1 MISKNSDPNIYC
13 DYCKHDYR
21 RPDGSFKPKVRSAVI
36 RIDYKQYK
44 GHVARRFLCE
54 TCIKNITELPS
65 GYLSLADQLKEA
77 QERWEVRL
85 DV

>member
-1 MISKNSDPNIYC
+1 MITKNTDPNIYC

-21 RPDGSFKPKVRSAVI
+21 RSDGSFKPTVRAAVI

-44 GHVARRFLCE
+44 GRVARRYLCE
-54 TCIKNITELPS
+54 RCVENITELPT

>member
-44 GHVARRFLCE
+44 GRVARRYLCA
-54 TCIKNITELPS
+54 TCVKNITELPT
-65 GYLSLADQLKEA
+65 GYLSLADQLKSA
-77 QERWEVRL
+77 QTRWEAVL